1 LQIRKKVLV
10 LIEEWGKKFE
20 RDHDIMP
27 LFSDVY
33 KALQKKGIEFPSSSS
48 SVHSPDKGF
57 AQPSQEAGSPMKEK
71 KLVSDLP
78 PKY

>member
-1 LQIRKKVLV
+1 M
-10 LIEEWGKKFE
+10 LIEEWGKRFE

-33 KALQKKGIEFPSSSS
+33 KALKNKGIEFPSSSGS
-48 SVHSPDKGF
+48 QGSPEKQF
-57 AQPSQEAGSPMKEK
+57 SAPSHEPSSPMKEK
-71 KLVSDLP
+71 KSVGDLP